1 MKRRN
6 PADLFNKAS
15 PRPNISWEGPG
26 QDVVKFDENND
37 SLYLGFIQGLGLE
50 MPSNPDLPPETFLK
64 TLRTLMRIKELLRS
78 ICSDDDLESWSDW
91 IADIDSTV
99 LRIGKSA
106 SENRVQ
112 QHFIENRVI
121 LLLANQIR
129 SKIGMI
135 RVDIRD
141 GTRPPYCVRTK
152 PSQK

>member
-1 MKRRN
+1 MLLNLTRTTIRYT
-6 PADLFNKAS
+6 S
-15 PRPNISWEGPG
+15 
-26 QDVVKFDENND
+26 D
-37 SLYLGFIQGLGLE
+37 SFKGLALKCQAIQI
-50 MPSNPDLPPETFLK
+50 PPETSLK
-64 TLRTLMRIKELLRS
+64 TLRTLMLTKEILRS

-106 SENRVQ
+106 SENNVQ

-135 RVDIRD
+135 RVDIRN